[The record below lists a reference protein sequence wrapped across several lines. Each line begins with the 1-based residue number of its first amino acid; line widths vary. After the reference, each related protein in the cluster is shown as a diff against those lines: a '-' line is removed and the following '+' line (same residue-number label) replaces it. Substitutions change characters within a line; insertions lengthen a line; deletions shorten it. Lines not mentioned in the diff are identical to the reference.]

1 LSYVHEPAANFGTRQ
16 SESRASSIFV
26 KHQIKALTRQINE
39 TVVAAPTESIPSS
52 RLHSEVPA
60 VPHAPTFGPLVKT
73 CALYGIGRTQSFSL
87 ARLKAI
93 DVFHIGSR
101 AFVTYES
108 LDSLPQR
115 SREAQGGVA

>member
-1 LSYVHEPAANFGTRQ
+1 M
-16 SESRASSIFV
+16 
-26 KHQIKALTRQINE
+26 KHKIKALTRHINE
-39 TVVAAPTESIPSS
+39 TVGAPPIESIPSS

-60 VPHAPTFGPLVKT
+60 VPHAPTYGPLVKT
-73 CALYGIGRTQSFSL
+73 CALYGIGRTKSFSL
-87 ARLKAI
+87 ARVKAI

-115 SREAQGGVA
+115 SRDAQGVVA